1 METSET
7 AESLKRGLFREL
19 YELDVSDDSVNDV
32 GTVLAAFRAAK
43 PAPKA
48 PQAFNRRRANH
59 APRQLQPLGR
69 TVSAP
74 TGLKTTATTP
84 KLLTTQSLSDGG
96 DQQSEAVASPA
107 SRSAVVED
115 LQSTS
120 KTIADQKP
128 IQMAPSAKG
137 KRKRGRLLEVL
148 PGAQQIFRGLRFCK
162 RSIPFMFII
171 LILQRFSTQ

>member
-1 METSET
+1 MEPSET
-7 AESLKRGLFREL
+7 PESLKRSLFREL
-19 YELDVSDDSVNDV
+19 YELDVSDESVNDV

-48 PQAFNRRRANH
+48 RTIPQAFNRRRANH
-59 APRQLQPLGR
+59 APRQLQHLGR

-74 TGLKTTATTP
+74 TGLTTTTTP

-96 DQQSEAVASPA
+96 DKQSEAVASPV

-115 LQSTS
+115 LQF

-137 KRKRGRLLEVL
+137 KRKRGRSLEVL
-148 PGAQQIFRGLRFCK
+148 PEAQQIFRGLRFCK
-162 RSIPFMFII
+162 LSIPFMFII
-171 LILQRFSTQ
+171 LIL